1 MKMSGNK
8 SIKPEEID
16 TTKLSPADYP
26 SLANLLQEYLAKI
39 PKENYPVFA
48 VFGIPGPVKNNE
60 VLHMANIPHWPKF
73 NGDELAKMFKIKK
86 FVLLNDFTC
95 NGYGVQTDL
104 KLGEDYIIINDA
116 QPQEDGPKLIVGP
129 GTGLGMGY
137 LVKDQESDFYS
148 IGASEGG
155 HQDYTAKTKDNFALR
170 EYFKK
175 TLGNTELSIAR
186 VLSGQGLIIIYK
198 YLKSHGATEKRDK
211 ELEDKID
218 KFDDIPTSPA
228 ANEINIELVN
238 KGLKGECEL
247 SKKVLEYFIGIFGD
261 VAGDVSL
268 FSCPTGGLYLV
279 GGLSIVLE
287 PLITGTKIFME
298 HYLKKD
304 NFEYLLKSFPVYLVK
319 NGNLGMLGATECARR
334 LLLE

>member
-26 SLANLLQEYLAKI
+26 SLDNLLQEYLAKI

-73 NGDELAKMFKIKK
+73 NGDELGKKFNIKK

-116 QPQEDGPKLIVGP
+116 KPQEDGPKLIVGP

-175 TLGNTELSIAR
+175 TLGNTELSIER

-198 YLKSHGATEKRDK
+198 YLKTHGATEKR
-211 ELEDKID
+211 
-218 KFDDIPTSPA
+218 
-228 ANEINIELVN
+228 
-238 KGLKGECEL
+238 
-247 SKKVLEYFIGIFGD
+247 
-261 VAGDVSL
+261 
-268 FSCPTGGLYLV
+268 
-279 GGLSIVLE
+279 
-287 PLITGTKIFME
+287 
-298 HYLKKD
+298 
-304 NFEYLLKSFPVYLVK
+304 KSSSQ
-319 NGNLGMLGATECARR
+319 
-334 LLLE
+334 